1 MEAFVGSHVELVV
14 ALAKLLAMSQRQ
26 TEDEEA
32 RREQVRSALTK
43 AGLALAG
50 LVVFIAIA
58 TYLVVNGLG
67 LNDEGDL
74 ARAPVD
80 VPTPLPTTALPQP
93 STSVTP
99 SALGEPSDSASA
111 SPTIS
116 DGTLTLSAS
125 PVIAGAMERINLS
138 GTYPG
143 KDSVV
148 LQIQRLEEGGAWAV
162 FPATATV
169 KGGEFATYILTGRQ
183 GNSQFR
189 VFDPA
194 TQTASGPVTIT
205 IQ

>member
-1 MEAFVGSHVELVV
+1 MEAFVGSRVELVV
-14 ALAKLLAMSQRQ
+14 ALAKLLAMSVRQ
-26 TEDEEA
+26 TDDEE
-32 RREQVRSALTK
+32 RREQVRSALLK

-50 LVVFIAIA
+50 LVAFIAIA
-58 TYLVVNGLG
+58 TFVVVNGLG

-74 ARAPVD
+74 GRAPVD
-80 VPTPLPTTALPQP
+80 VPTPLPTTDLPEP
-93 STSVTP
+93 SSSVEPTP
-99 SALGEPSDSASA
+99 SVEPTDPAFA

-116 DGTLTLSAS
+116 DGRLTLSAS
-125 PVIAGAMERINLS
+125 PVIVGAMERINLTGS
-138 GTYPG
+138 YPG

-148 LQIQRLEEGGAWAV
+148 LQIQRLEEGGVWTE

-169 KGGEFATYILTGRQ
+169 KGGEFATYILSGRQ